1 MDDPIQIRERVPID
15 EQLEQMRRQFG
26 AAIGRLAGQIEALR
40 ERLGEETAALA
51 QRFDADISSA
61 GARVAAE
68 VYELVDRLRE
78 DLSVEGVRV
87 DMTAITTRLERLSAR
102 VDDFAESG
110 AALRAALAQ
119 LADRIQGMTLSLSTA
134 REDLAN
140 AAATGAAG
148 PTEAVRG
155 GVATMVGLLNSV
167 GERLTAL
174 ERASNAS
181 THTLS
186 SQPESVA
193 TKVGDVMREQL
204 AETIE
209 RIAVLDRRLIG
220 LARADHVAAALQE
233 DRDLARERFGS
244 QAEQLQ
250 TLSGSVGAMYVRV
263 RSLEQS
269 VEQLRRESA
278 DDKRRFIEAL
288 GVLKDIATLEQRLS
302 ARIAADVLRAIEA
315 QPQVVEAS

>member
-87 DMTAITTRLERLSAR
+87 DMTAITTRLGRPPAR

-155 GVATMVGLLNSV
+155 GVATM
-167 GERLTAL
+167 
-174 ERASNAS
+174 
-181 THTLS
+181 
-186 SQPESVA
+186 
-193 TKVGDVMREQL
+193 
-204 AETIE
+204 
-209 RIAVLDRRLIG
+209 
-220 LARADHVAAALQE
+220 
-233 DRDLARERFGS
+233 
-244 QAEQLQ
+244 
-250 TLSGSVGAMYVRV
+250 
-263 RSLEQS
+263 
-269 VEQLRRESA
+269 
-278 DDKRRFIEAL
+278 
-288 GVLKDIATLEQRLS
+288 
-302 ARIAADVLRAIEA
+302 
-315 QPQVVEAS
+315 